1 MATNS
6 ILGNVTIDVVEPP
19 VNLVSCTA
27 ASDGWIVNT
36 NNTSGKID
44 VLITNSVI
52 FVPAVPSKVSP
63 KFTSANTI
71 EANANWVSNGWVATV
86 GSTFGAPYL
95 PFTAFDKNV
104 DTNWFSAQNE
114 FLTATGL
121 PQGVDGGVFLQM
133 EFPEAVPLL
142 SFSIRAPKDGTLF
155 VVPRK
160 WDLYASND
168 GTTFTFI
175 QNYVKLNNEWTL
187 GGIHNFTVTYDD
199 ALYKY
204 WRFFFTEKTTLV
216 AQSYLGF
223 SELELTTKAVAGV
236 STTVMNN
243 IVPINTAN
251 FKIQVVDT
259 TFNVINMTTSPY
271 IGAFNM
277 IVIKNNSVV
286 NLGRY
291 QFTPGGIV
299 VL

>member
-6 ILGNVTIDVVEPP
+6 ILGNGTIDVDEPP
-19 VNLVSCTA
+19 VLFTSCTA
-27 ASDGWIVNT
+27 ASDGWLVNT

-44 VLITNSVI
+44 VFITNSAI
-52 FVPAVPSKVSP
+52 FAPTVPSKVSP

-71 EANANWVSNGWVATV
+71 EANVNWVSNGWVATA
-86 GSTFGAPYL
+86 GSTFGAPYF
-95 PFTAFDKNV
+95 PFTAFDKDV
-104 DTNWFSAQNE
+104 ATNWFSAQNE
-114 FLTATGL
+114 FDAATGL
-121 PQGVDGGVFLQM
+121 PQGVDGGVFLTM
-133 EFPEAVPLL
+133 EFPSPVPLL
-142 SFSIRAPKDGTLF
+142 SFSIRAPTDATLF

-160 WDLYASND
+160 WDLYGSNN
-168 GTTFTFI
+168 GSSFAFI

-187 GGIHNFTVTYDD
+187 GGIHNFTVTYND
-199 ALYKY
+199 APYKY

-216 AQSYLGF
+216 SQTYVGF
-223 SELELTTKAVAGV
+223 SELELTTKEVVGV
-236 STTVMNN
+236 PKTVMNN
-243 IVPINTAN
+243 IIPVNTAS

-277 IVIKNNSVV
+277 IVIKNNSIV

-291 QFTPGGIV
+291 KFTPGGIE